1 MPYFKNDKI
10 NILFIH
16 IPKTDRLS
24 KTNLKQIIIN
34 IDYKFSI
41 SQATNQKNAFKK

>member
-1 MPYFKNDKI
+1 MTKSI
-10 NILFIH
+10 FIYTH
-16 IPKTDRLS
+16 TKTGGLS

-41 SQATNQKNAFKK
+41 TQATNQKMHSRNKL